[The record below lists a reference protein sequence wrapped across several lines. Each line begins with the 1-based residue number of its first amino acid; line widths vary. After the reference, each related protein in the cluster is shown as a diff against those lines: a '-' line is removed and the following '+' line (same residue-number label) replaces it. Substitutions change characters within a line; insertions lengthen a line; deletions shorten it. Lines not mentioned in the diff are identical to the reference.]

1 MNLQTGNN
9 LKLFSLKN
17 LEIGDIITIFFIN
30 FISVLNLIYCCRINT
45 WWIVVLGNILTTI
58 FILLLVNYANDKKG
72 VIRIV
77 RDWYWYPFILIIF
90 KEIYLIIQSLHL
102 PDLDVFLIKA
112 DRFIFGTDPT
122 MWLYQFANPV
132 LTEIL
137 QICYSSFYFILLAV
151 PFYAYIKNRKEEF
164 YTAYFYILFG
174 FYLSYIGYLLVPAI
188 GPRFTIHNF
197 LTLEKELPGLL
208 LSDWLRLVINIGESI
223 QINSVNA
230 AMTAQR
236 DCFPSGH
243 TEMTLIAIYLSFR
256 FNQKIKWLLL
266 ILGTGLIIGTMYLR
280 YHYVID
286 VICGAIS
293 AGIIFWAAPPLEKWW
308 KNKIKKSSVNI

>member
-1 MNLQTGNN
+1 
-9 LKLFSLKN
+9 LKLFNYKN
-17 LEIGDIITIFFIN
+17 LEVGDIITIFFVN
-30 FISVLNLIYCCRINT
+30 FISVLNIIYSCRINV
-45 WWIVVLGNILTTI
+45 WWAVVLGNILITI
-58 FILLLVNYANDKKG
+58 FIFILINYSKDRKG
-72 VIRIV
+72 VIGIV

-90 KEIYLIIQSLHL
+90 KEIYIIVHSLQV

-112 DRFIFGTDPT
+112 DRLIFGLDPT
-122 MWLYQFANPV
+122 VWLYQFSHPV

-137 QICYSSFYFILLAV
+137 QICYSSFYFILLAT

-164 YTAYFYILFG
+164 HTAYFYILFG

-188 GPRFTIHNF
+188 GPRFTLHNF

-208 LSDWLRLVINIGESI
+208 ISDWLRTVINLGESI
-223 QINSVNA
+223 QPHAINA
-230 AMTAQR
+230 AMTVQR

-256 FNQKIKWLLL
+256 FNQKIKWILLF
-266 ILGTGLIIGTMYLR
+266 LGSGLIIGTMYLR

-293 AGIIFWAAPPLEKWW
+293 AGIIFYVAPPLEKWW
-308 KNKIKKSSVNI
+308 KEKVMNHEK